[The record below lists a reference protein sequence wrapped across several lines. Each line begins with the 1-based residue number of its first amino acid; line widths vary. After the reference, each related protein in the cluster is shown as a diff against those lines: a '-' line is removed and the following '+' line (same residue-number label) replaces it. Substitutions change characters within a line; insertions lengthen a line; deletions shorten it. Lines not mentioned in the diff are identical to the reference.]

1 MMARTALK
9 QKQSRK
15 VRKREMSDYQ
25 EHEEQAR
32 KLDQFHDRYHQQK
45 PPGWLKAEAEA
56 EGTARTDAYDV
67 GRHANEIDEQKQ
79 EDVRKHL
86 EGVIKRME
94 QVIDSPVEIVTKRIE
109 ADAATIA
116 VLAVVS
122 ELLPE
127 QIQMQVRTIV
137 TLQEKTWNIDMP
149 AVEGET
155 PRKPLSAAQSHETA
169 YEEHSDESL
178 AGKST
183 S

>member
-1 MMARTALK
+1 MMARAVLK
-9 QKQSRK
+9 QKQSKK

-25 EHEEQAR
+25 EHEEQTR

-137 TLQEKTWNIDMP
+137 TLHEKTWNIDMP

-155 PRKPLSAAQSHETA
+155 PRKPLSEDLIDTIA
-169 YEEHSDESL
+169 YEDDSEE
-178 AGKST
+178 
-183 S
+183 

>member
-1 MMARTALK
+1 MARAVLK
-9 QKQSRK
+9 QKQSKK
-15 VRKREMSDYQ
+15 VRKRDMSDYQ
-25 EHEEQAR
+25 EHKEQTR

-45 PPGWLKAEAEA
+45 PPSWLEDEAEA
-56 EGTARTDAYDV
+56 EETARKGAYDV
-67 GRHANEIDEQKQ
+67 EQHANEVDEQKQ
-79 EDVRKHL
+79 EDIRKHL

-137 TLQEKTWNIDMP
+137 TLHEKTWNIDMP

-155 PRKPLSAAQSHETA
+155 PRKPLSEELIDTFAHEDDS
-169 YEEHSDESL
+169 EE
-178 AGKST
+178 
-183 S
+183 

>member
-9 QKQSRK
+9 QKQSKK

-45 PPGWLKAEAEA
+45 PPNWLQAEA
-56 EGTARTDAYDV
+56 EGTARKDAYDV
-67 GRHANEIDEQKQ
+67 GRHANEIDERKQ

-137 TLQEKTWNIDMP
+137 TLHEKTWNIDMP

-155 PRKPLSAAQSHETA
+155 PRKPLSEDLIDTIAFEDDS
-169 YEEHSDESL
+169 EE
-178 AGKST
+178 
-183 S
+183 